1 MTISASRRAF
11 LHLAG
16 SSVAISALSRRACA
30 LDYPTRPVRVL
41 VGFAPGGTADIAARL
56 IGQSL
61 SEHFGQ
67 QFVIENRPGASSN
80 IATDAVARAAADG
93 YELLDVTATNGVNA
107 SLYPNLPFN
116 LTHDFAMVAGIA
128 QMPLVLE
135 VSPSLGASSVEELI
149 AYAKANPGKLTM
161 GSFGTGSTSHV
172 AGELFKMNAGID
184 ALHVP
189 YRGAAPLITALLSN
203 EVQAA
208 FDSLTSSIGTIKS
221 GQLRALAVT
230 TTTRSPALPGVPALS
245 EFQPGFEA
253 SGWNG
258 IAAPRATPAA
268 IVETLNASINAA
280 LADPKVASR
289 IVELGGSVFSISP
302 HAFDKFVAEEVAKWE
317 RVVKAANIKPE

>member
-1 MTISASRRAF
+1 MAMP
-11 LHLAG
+11 
-16 SSVAISALSRRACA
+16 ALSRVACA
-30 LDYPTRPVRVL
+30 LDYPARPVRVL

-61 SEHFGQ
+61 SQHFGQ

-80 IATDAVARAAADG
+80 VATEAVARATPDG

-107 SLYPNLPFN
+107 SLYANLPFS

-135 VSPSLGASSVEELI
+135 VAPSLGVSTVEELI
-149 AYAKANPGKLTM
+149 AYAKANPGKLAIA
-161 GSFGTGSTSHV
+161 SFGTGSTSHV

-189 YRGAAPLITALLSN
+189 YRGGAPMITALLGN

-208 FDSLTSSIGTIKS
+208 IDNLTGSIGFIKS

-230 TTTRSPALPGVPALS
+230 TKTRAPALPNVPALS
-245 EFQPGFEA
+245 EFQFGFEA

-258 IAAPRATPAA
+258 LAAPKATPAA
-268 IVETLNASINAA
+268 VVEALNASVNAA
-280 LADPKVASR
+280 LADPTIASR
-289 IVELGGSVFSISP
+289 IVELGGSAFPISP
-302 HAFDKFVAEEVAKWE
+302 REFDTFVADEVAKWG

>member
-1 MTISASRRAF
+1 

-16 SSVAISALSRRACA
+16 SSVAMAALSRVACA
-30 LDYPTRPVRVL
+30 LDYPTRPVRLL

-80 IATDAVARAAADG
+80 IATEAVARAAPDG
-93 YELLDVTATNGVNA
+93 YELLDITATNGVNA
-107 SLYPNLPFN
+107 SLYPDLPFS
-116 LTHDFAMVAGIA
+116 LTRDFAMVAGIV

-135 VSPSLGASSVEELI
+135 VAVSSGISSIEDLI
-149 AYAKANPGKLTM
+149 AYAKANPGKLAIA
-161 GSFGTGSTSHV
+161 SFGTGSTSHV
-172 AGELFKMNAGID
+172 AGELFKMNAGIE

-189 YRGAAPLITALLSN
+189 YRGGAPMITALLGN

-208 FDSLTSSIGTIKS
+208 IDNLTGSIGFIKS

-230 TTTRSPALPGVPALS
+230 TKARAQALPDVPALS

-258 IAAPRATPAA
+258 IAAPKATPAA
-268 IVETLNASINAA
+268 IIEALNASVNAA
-280 LADPKVASR
+280 LADPKLATR
-289 IVELGGSVFSISP
+289 IVELGGAAFPISP
-302 HAFDKFVAEEVAKWE
+302 GDLDKFVAGEVTKWA
-317 RVVKAANIKPE
+317 RVVKAANIKLE

>member
-1 MTISASRRAF
+1 M
-11 LHLAG
+11 
-16 SSVAISALSRRACA
+16 SALSRRACA

-67 QFVIENRPGASSN
+67 QFVIENRPGAGSN
-80 IATDAVARAAADG
+80 VATEAVARAVPDG
-93 YELLDVTATNGVNA
+93 YTLLDVTATNSVNA
-107 SLYPNLPFN
+107 SLYANLPLN
-116 LTHDFAMVAGIA
+116 LTRDFAMVAGIA

-135 VSPSLGASSVEELI
+135 VAPSFGVASVEELI

-184 ALHVP
+184 AVHVP
-189 YRGAAPLITALLSN
+189 YRGAAPLITALLGN
-203 EVQAA
+203 EIQAA
-208 FDSLTSSIGTIKS
+208 FDNLTSSIGTIKS

-230 TTTRSPALPGVPALS
+230 TKTRSPALPDVPTLS

-258 IAAPRATPAA
+258 IAAPKATPPA
-268 IVETLNASINAA
+268 IVEALNASINAA
-280 LADPKVASR
+280 LADPKITSR

-302 HAFDKFVAEEVAKWE
+302 GDFDKFVADEVTKWE

>member
-1 MTISASRRAF
+1 MP
-11 LHLAG
+11 
-16 SSVAISALSRRACA
+16 ALSRIAYA
-30 LDYPTRPVRVL
+30 LDYPVRPVRVL

-67 QFVIENRPGASSN
+67 QFVVENRPGASSN
-80 IATDAVARAAADG
+80 VATEAVARATPDG
-93 YELLDVTATNGVNA
+93 YALLDVTATNSVNA
-107 SLYPNLPFN
+107 SLYADLPFSM
-116 LTHDFAMVAGIA
+116 TRDFAMVAGIA

-135 VSPSLGASSVEELI
+135 VSPSLGVSSVAELI
-149 AYAKANPGKLTM
+149 AYAKANPGKLAM
-161 GSFGTGSTSHV
+161 ASFGTGSTSHV

-184 ALHVP
+184 TLHIP
-189 YRGAAPLITALLSN
+189 YRGAAPMITALLGN

-208 FDSLTSSIGTIKS
+208 FDNLTGSIGTIRS

-230 TTTRSPALPGVPALS
+230 TKTRSQALPDVPALS

-258 IAAPRATPAA
+258 IAAPKATPAA
-268 IVETLNASINAA
+268 IVETLNASVNAA

-289 IVELGGSVFSISP
+289 IVELGGSVFSISS
-302 HAFDKFVAEEVAKWE
+302 HEFDKFVADEVAKWA

>member
-1 MTISASRRAF
+1 M
-11 LHLAG
+11 
-16 SSVAISALSRRACA
+16 SALSRRACA

-80 IATDAVARAAADG
+80 VATDAVARAAPDG
-93 YELLDVTATNGVNA
+93 YALLDVTATNGVNA
-107 SLYPNLPFN
+107 SLYANLPFS
-116 LTHDFAMVAGIA
+116 LTRDFAMVAGIA

-135 VSPSLGASSVEELI
+135 VAPSLGVASVEELV

-161 GSFGTGSTSHV
+161 GSFGTDSTSHV

-184 ALHVP
+184 AVHVP
-189 YRGAAPLITALLSN
+189 YAAPLITALLSN
-203 EVQAA
+203 EVQAG
-208 FDSLTSSIGTIKS
+208 FDNLTSSIGTIKS

-230 TTTRSPALPGVPALS
+230 TRTRSPALPDVPTLS

-258 IAAPRATPAA
+258 IAAPKATPPA
-268 IVETLNASINAA
+268 IVEALNASINAA
-280 LADPKVASR
+280 LADPKIASR
-289 IVELGGSVFSISP
+289 IVELGGSVFSVTP
-302 HAFDKFVAEEVAKWE
+302 GDFDKFVADEVAKWE

>member
-16 SSVAISALSRRACA
+16 NSVAMAALSRRACA
-30 LDYPTRPVRVL
+30 FDYPTRPVRVL

-56 IGQSL
+56 IGRSL

-80 IATDAVARAAADG
+80 VATEAVARAAPDG
-93 YELLDVTATNGVNA
+93 YALLDVTATNSVNA
-107 SLYPNLPFN
+107 SLYADLPFS
-116 LTHDFAMVAGIA
+116 LTRDFVMVAGIA
-128 QMPLVLE
+128 QMPQVLE
-135 VSPSLGASSVEELI
+135 ISPSLGVASVAELI
-149 AYAKANPGKLTM
+149 AYAKANPGKLAM
-161 GSFGTGSTSHV
+161 ASFGTGSTSHV
-172 AGELFKMNAGID
+172 AGELFKMNAGIE
-184 ALHVP
+184 ALHIP
-189 YRGAAPLITALLSN
+189 YRGAAPMITALLGN

-208 FDSLTSSIGTIKS
+208 FDNLTGSIGTIKS

-230 TTTRSPALPGVPALS
+230 TKTRSPALPDVPALS
-245 EFQPGFEA
+245 EFPFGFEA

-258 IAAPRATPAA
+258 IAAPKATPAA
-268 IVETLNASINAA
+268 IVEALNASVNAA

-302 HAFDKFVAEEVAKWE
+302 GDFDRFVADEVAKWE